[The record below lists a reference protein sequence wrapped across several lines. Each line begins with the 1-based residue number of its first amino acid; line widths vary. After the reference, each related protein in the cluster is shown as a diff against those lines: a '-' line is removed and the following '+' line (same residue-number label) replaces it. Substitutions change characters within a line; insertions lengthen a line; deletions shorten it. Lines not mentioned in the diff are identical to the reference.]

1 MLLVTLK
8 ERLEKVLEELMGN
21 KACIANK
28 RALQGFVY
36 NLVGMA
42 WIGFQMR
49 RVGYL

>member
-8 ERLEKVLEELMGN
+8 ERLEEVLEELVGN
-21 KACIANK
+21 KACITSK

-42 WIGFQMR
+42 WMPYKMR
-49 RVGYL
+49 GVGYL